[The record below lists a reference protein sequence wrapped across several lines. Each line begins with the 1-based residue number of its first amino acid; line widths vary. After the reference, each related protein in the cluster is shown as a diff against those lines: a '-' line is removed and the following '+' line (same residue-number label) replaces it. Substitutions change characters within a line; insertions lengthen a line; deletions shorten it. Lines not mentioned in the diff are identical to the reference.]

1 MDENSQAAQDQESIS
16 QDRILIAD
24 DEDIFLIPTSK
35 ILQAHGYLCDC
46 VHTVQEA
53 EDCLRKNSYDLMM
66 IDINMPG
73 NRNLEFLR
81 DRASDASFLPVLI
94 VTGYPSLD
102 SAVECLR
109 LSVVDYIIKPV
120 ISSDLLKVCS
130 SAIQKGKALRKT
142 QGMRRDFSQWLN
154 KMQEMETS
162 LLSSQGTA
170 TAATKSGTL
179 DWYLD
184 ETVRQFTNISLN
196 LVSTIRSLKQS
207 GGDANENVC
216 TLMSCPRLTSYQR
229 GVQDAVD
236 VLVHTKNSFKSKE
249 LGELRKKLEALLQ
262 V

>member
-1 MDENSQAAQDQESIS
+1 MDDQKQDVKEQESS
-16 QDRILIAD
+16 DQDRILIAD

-35 ILQAHGYLCDC
+35 ILEAHGYMCDC

-53 EDCLRKNSYDLMM
+53 EECLKKNRYDLLM

-81 DRASDASFLPVLI
+81 DRAGDSFFLPVLI

-120 ISSDLLKVCS
+120 ISSDLLKVCR
-130 SAIQKGKALRKT
+130 SAIQKGKVLRKM
-142 QGMRRDFSQWLN
+142 QGMRKDFSQWLSN
-154 KMQEMETS
+154 IQEMETS
-162 LLSSQGTA
+162 LLSNQGTGA
-170 TAATKSGTL
+170 VATKSGTL

-207 GGDANENVC
+207 GGDTSENVC
-216 TLMSCPRLTSYQR
+216 TLMNCPRLISYKR

-249 LGELRKKLEALLQ
+249 LAELRKKLETLLQ
-262 V
+262 E

>member
-1 MDENSQAAQDQESIS
+1 MNDMTQAPDS
-16 QDRILIAD
+16 QDSGGRERILIAD
-24 DEDIFLIPTSK
+24 DEDVFLIPTSK
-35 ILQAHGYLCDC
+35 ILEAYGYACDC

-53 EDCLRKNSYDLMM
+53 EECLKKNTYALLM

-81 DRASDASFLPVLI
+81 DRANDSSFLPVII

-120 ISSDLLKVCS
+120 ISSDLLKVCR
-130 SAIQKGKALRKT
+130 SAIQKGKVLRKM
-142 QGMRRDFSQWLN
+142 QGMRKDFSQWLN
-154 KMQEMETS
+154 NIQEMETS
-162 LLSSQGTA
+162 LLSNQGSGA
-170 TAATKSGTL
+170 VATKSGTL

-196 LVSTIRSLKQS
+196 LVSTIRSLKQTE
-207 GGDANENVC
+207 DDTKENVC
-216 TLMSCPRLTSYQR
+216 TLMNCPRLASYQK

-249 LGELRKKLEALLQ
+249 LGELRKKLESLLQ

>member
-1 MDENSQAAQDQESIS
+1 
-16 QDRILIAD
+16 L
-24 DEDIFLIPTSK
+24 PTSK
-35 ILQAHGYLCDC
+35 ILEAHGYQCDC
-46 VHTVQEA
+46 VHTVREA
-53 EDCLRKNSYDLMM
+53 NELIEKNAYDLLM

-81 DRASDASFLPVLI
+81 DRASDSSLLPVLI

-120 ISSDLLKVCS
+120 ISSDLLKICK
-130 SAIQKGKALRKT
+130 SAIQKGKVLRKM
-142 QGMRRDFSQWLN
+142 QGMRRDFSQWLYQ
-154 KMQEMETS
+154 MQEMETS
-162 LLSSQGTA
+162 LLANQGTGTIA
-170 TAATKSGTL
+170 TRSGTL

-207 GGDANENVC
+207 GGDTDENVC
-216 TLMSCPRLTSYQR
+216 TLMNCPRLASYQR
-229 GVQDAVD
+229 GIQEAVD
-236 VLVHTKNSFKSKE
+236 ALIHTKNSFKSKE

-262 V
+262 M